1 MIGGAQ
7 PKVLLTQAEDGTL
20 HLDEMFEQVFGNP
33 EEHKYKLVRQR
44 DGLTKTSKDIKW
56 LEFNDDGSYKG
67 ESPNIAVNTSLIMS
81 PFNDF
86 FVWQTTSITEIV
98 EQREGY
104 IKFSTE
110 NSSYEL
116 FVLSK

>member
-1 MIGGAQ
+1 MIAGAQ

-20 HLDEMFEQVFGNP
+20 HLDELYASVFGKP

-44 DGLTKTSKDIKW
+44 DGLIKTSKDIKW
-56 LEFNDDGSYKG
+56 LEFNEQGRYKG

-86 FVWQTTSITEIV
+86 FTWQTTLVTEVV

-104 IKFSTE
+104 IEFKTT
-110 NSSYEL
+110 NSIYKL